1 MQQAE
6 DFQDISGV
14 AGENNQEDTQTQDED
29 QEEDGNEAD
38 SLDWFLI
45 IEIILIVILCLLV
58 LLFLA
63 FLVWLFLKRRQS
75 KKSQEEF
82 KSEDLRLAIRSLFNY
97 SMNILG
103 VSGLR
108 VRNTSLYRYEKQ
120 IGKMF
125 DEDTKAAYREIVNIR
140 QEAVYSLHDLT
151 EEQRDVLVKFKNE
164 VWERVYENGSR
175 IQRLQLKYVYFL

>member
-1 MQQAE
+1 M
-6 DFQDISGV
+6 
-14 AGENNQEDTQTQDED
+14 
-29 QEEDGNEAD
+29 
-38 SLDWFLI
+38 DWFLI

-151 EEQRDVLVKFKNE
+151 EEQRDVCIKTEAGF
-164 VWERVYENGSR
+164 RDCS
-175 IQRLQLKYVYFL
+175 